1 MVTGPEPVPL
11 VPVAV
16 TVIVADP
23 GVVGV
28 PVMTHPALV
37 SVRPPGIVPV
47 SVQVYGPVPPVTPIG
62 PVYGVPTVAGGGEV
76 MVSVDVAALITRET
90 GPVVVSAGLL
100 ESVAVI
106 VRDVVAAVV
115 GFPVMVQLAIE
126 RPAGNGVLA
135 DSAQV

>member
-1 MVTGPEPVPL
+1 
-11 VPVAV
+11 
-16 TVIVADP
+16 
-23 GVVGV
+23 
-28 PVMTHPALV
+28 
-37 SVRPPGIVPV
+37 
-47 SVQVYGPVPPVTPIG
+47 
-62 PVYGVPTVAGGGEV
+62 
-76 MVSVDVAALITRET
+76 VDVAALITRET